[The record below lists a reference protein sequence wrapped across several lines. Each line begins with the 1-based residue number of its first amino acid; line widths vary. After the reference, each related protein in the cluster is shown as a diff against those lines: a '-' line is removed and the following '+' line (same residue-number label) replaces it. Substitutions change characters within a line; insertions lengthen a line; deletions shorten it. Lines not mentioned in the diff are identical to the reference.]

1 MIVLTGLILHLPT
14 IRYQWEYGRN
24 AITDREPE
32 EADAYGMKLAH
43 LILPIPD
50 HNLRVLA
57 NFRVHYL
64 VPNRPCEGESAGGLG
79 IVGTAGLLGLI
90 IAALFPGRR
99 SWPYGPLVGLTLFA
113 ILLATIGGFGSVFN
127 LIATSRNPGVQSHWR
142 LHRVPLLL
150 RRPVGHRPVP
160 PGTDSTRASRIRYA
174 AWAGVFLMGF
184 FDQTPFAWFKSGIV
198 KTIDRQADASGPM
211 ARFFAEI
218 EQSMSPGSKVFCLPY
233 APFPEHKP
241 IEKMPIYEHARGYI
255 HTNSL
260 YWSFGAVK
268 GREVDAW
275 QRDVA
280 TPMTTRK
287 FDKLPAA
294 VPEFVDRIVCAGFDG
309 LLIDTRGFA
318 PTKDGDRARTIED
331 LIHDR
336 YEALVA
342 ARTRQPRPKDNA
354 SRLRLPRVAH
364 EDNRQFFLDLRP
376 YRDELRQALPQHYE
390 ATTRHEQDWVAL
402 LWLDGFESPEEPGFE
417 DLMRFAPCEATAVFI
432 NPSDRTQKFALTMS
446 FNAETVGR
454 FQVRLSGLVT
464 DEFNFVRSAVD
475 PARRQRRGKE
485 FANLTWFRSPRAA
498 TRSDSIARRR
508 RTSLPLI
515 TGVSAT
521 TSCSSTGKKSVS
533 RAHPEAAAPRG
544 GRRPLPRLH
553 VFGAKA
559 RIFLGRERFQRR
571 AFGRWR
577 LRAACFR
584 SLSKDLLQEG
594 NAPAAARASTAALG
608 ELARHDR
615 RVVPNP
621 VHQLRRLTWKQ

>member
-1 MIVLTGLILHLPT
+1 MGYGVLGVAIASAGAYYAFFTCALLAFAGLYGWVTLRAWRAAAAAGGFIAVIVLTGLILHLPT

-127 LIATSRNPGVQSHWR
+127 LIVTSQIRAYNRIGVFIAFLCFFAALWAIDR
-142 LHRVPLLL
+142 YLLA
-150 RRPVGHRPVP
+150 RTGP
-160 PGTDSTRASRIRYA
+160 RASRIRYA

-198 KTIDRQADASGPM
+198 KTIDRQAERFRADG
-211 ARFFAEI
+211 RFFAEI

-364 EDNRQFFLDLRP
+364 EDNRQFFLDPRP

-417 DLMRFAPCEATAVFI
+417 DLMRFAPREATAVFI

-475 PARRQRRGKE
+475 PGAAPTDAARSSQILPG
-485 FANLTWFRSPRAA
+485 SGPPGPPR
-498 TRSDSIARRR
+498 DPI
-508 RTSLPLI
+508 PL
-515 TGVSAT
+515 
-521 TSCSSTGKKSVS
+521 
-533 RAHPEAAAPRG
+533 HAAAG
-544 GRRPLPRLH
+544 
-553 VFGAKA
+553 
-559 RIFLGRERFQRR
+559 
-571 AFGRWR
+571 
-577 LRAACFR
+577 LRCR
-584 SLSKDLLQEG
+584 
-594 NAPAAARASTAALG
+594 
-608 ELARHDR
+608 
-615 RVVPNP
+615 
-621 VHQLRRLTWKQ
+621 